1 MQKDSINQY
10 VMKLVSMSIV
20 PLALTAA
27 SAEARGVGVGHQ
39 FQMSTSHA
47 GRAMNPPQMKSLI
60 IDTEVDD
67 CTVLNCGAVLFSG
80 VIQRNSS
87 GDSIPF
93 TADLYADA
101 NECLRVGL
109 TYQRPQ
115 PADLKIVLVSPSG
128 SIWKNDSSADSR
140 PVVTARTDIKGHYT
154 LHVNTPAQRRSANEF
169 RSKYWLS
176 LWTLYRWNRG

>member
-39 FQMSTSHA
+39 FQMSSSHA
-47 GRAMNPPQMKSLI
+47 GRAMNPLQMKSLI
-60 IDTEVDD
+60 IDADRRLHGVK
-67 CTVLNCGAVLFSG
+67 LRGGFFFSG
-80 VIQRNSS
+80 VIQRNST

-93 TADLYADA
+93 TADLYTDA
-101 NECLRVGL
+101 NECLRVEL

-115 PADLKIVLVSPSG
+115 PADLKVVLVSPSG
-128 SIWKNDSSADSR
+128 SICKNDSSTDSR
-140 PVVTARTDIKGHYT
+140 PVVTARTT
-154 LHVNTPAQRRSANEF
+154 
-169 RSKYWLS
+169 SKVIMLC
-176 LWTLYRWNRG
+176 T

>member
-60 IDTEVDD
+60 IDTEVDG
-67 CTVLNCGAVLFSG
+67 CTVLNCGAVFFSG

-101 NECLRVGL
+101 NECLRVEL

-115 PADLKIVLVSPSG
+115 PAELKIVLVSPSE
-128 SIWKNDSSADSR
+128 SIWKNDSSAVSR
-140 PVVTARTDIKGHYT
+140 PVVTARTDIKGHYA
-154 LHVNTPAQRRSANEF
+154 LHVNTPNGVQPINLVQNIGLA
-169 RSKYWLS
+169 
-176 LWTLYRWNRG
+176 